1 MSAKLAKLVLL
12 VGRLRI
18 PWLIISIATPI
29 KLMLNVARESIDF
42 VFVMIFVF
50 EEGKGGLMGWVEFG
64 VLCVGNIN
72 KIE

>member
-50 EEGKGGLMGWVEFG
+50 EEGRED
-64 VLCVGNIN
+64 
-72 KIE
+72 